1 MSPSG
6 HQIEGS
12 LFDLASL
19 SCYSTVALGV
29 LGVLFQT
36 WAHFLPALCPH
47 GLCAHE
53 DINVKGGRWKEP
65 FVGVCLSFRALSS
78 RCGVPLP
85 RITINRLEGAGM
97 ECGLRETLR
106 CSGKVFLPSC
116 VCSMRRLWQIFPNQR
131 FFLLG
136 VRLME

>member
-12 LFDLASL
+12 LFYLASL

-36 WAHFLPALCPH
+36 WAHSLLALCPH

-53 DINVKGGRWKEP
+53 NISVKGGRWKEP
-65 FVGVCLSFRALSS
+65 LVGACLSFPALSS
-78 RCGVPLP
+78 RCVVPLP

-97 ECGLRETLR
+97 ECGLRETPR
-106 CSGKVFLPSC
+106 C
-116 VCSMRRLWQIFPNQR
+116 
-131 FFLLG
+131 
-136 VRLME
+136 